1 MNFWPVMA
9 APGEGC
15 SNLRIAKTAKPGD
28 FVSMKSAIEEK
39 RLKRLV
45 KEAVG
50 EAFQTQKR
58 LIQSAVIEAIEDIAL
73 VRAMEE
79 ADEKPISEEK
89 VNRLLRRGRES
100 RV

>member
-1 MNFWPVMA
+1 
-9 APGEGC
+9 
-15 SNLRIAKTAKPGD
+15 
-28 FVSMKSAIEEK
+28 MKSAIEEK

-45 KEAVG
+45 KEAVS
-50 EAFQTQKR
+50 EAFQKQKR

-79 ADEKPISEEK
+79 ADEKTVSEEK

-100 RV
+100 